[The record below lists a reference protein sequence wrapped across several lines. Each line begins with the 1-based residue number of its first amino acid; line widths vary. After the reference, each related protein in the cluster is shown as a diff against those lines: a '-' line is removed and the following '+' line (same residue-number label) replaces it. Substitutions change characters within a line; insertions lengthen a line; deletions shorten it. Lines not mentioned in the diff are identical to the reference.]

1 MNFDF
6 RKAQLAEN
14 HSRTSLLRKYFIAWN
29 IWARGE
35 QERRELEQAQNNT
48 RNKMM
53 SLLEAAATGK
63 LWQGREDDLETERSR
78 ASSRVQENNSAR
90 ASRDKKST
98 AEKIVSKLLF
108 IEHHHEKNRFFCMRK
123 DVGAEQIYSKV
134 IACLTAPLFSLLKQW
149 NPSS

>member
-14 HSRTSLLRKYFIAWN
+14 HSRTSLLRKYFLAWN

-63 LWQGREDDLETERSR
+63 LWQGREDDHETERSR
-78 ASSRVQENNSAR
+78 SSSSVQGNNSAR

-108 IEHHHEKNRFFCMRK
+108 IEHHHEKK
-123 DVGAEQIYSKV
+123 QIFLHAQKM
-134 IACLTAPLFSLLKQW
+134 
-149 NPSS
+149 